1 MTRRRI
7 CSWLMDMDGV
17 LVQEQRAVP
26 GAQEFLA
33 RLRELGLP
41 FLVLTNNSIY
51 TQRDL
56 AARLMR
62 TALHDVGYTLSGT
75 DPDYVVLGETRTY
88 SFERITQAIR
98 LVAAGSRFI
107 ATNPDNVGPSPEGP
121 LPATGSVAAL
131 ISRATGVDPYYVGK
145 PNPLM
150 MRSALNAI
158 EAHSETTAMIGDRM
172 DTDVV
177 AGLEAGLE
185 TILVLTGV
193 TGSGDVERFGRLDI
207 AVANAGV
214 GSYGP
219 FLELDPDDLEAMI
232 DLNLKGTL
240 YTAAATL
247 PHLIESGAGDFVS
260 LASVAGVRAF
270 PGEAVYNA
278 SKFGQVGFTRALD
291 HELREKGVRATNIA
305 PGGVNTEFAI
315 GTGREHGDPDLE
327 RMMSAEDVAEVVL
340 FAVTRP
346 RNLRVLTTT
355 FRPMSEGSSG

>member
-1 MTRRRI
+1 MTRRSI
-7 CSWLMDMDGV
+7 NSWLMDMDGV
-17 LVQEQRAVP
+17 LVQEQQAVP

-56 AARLMR
+56 TARLR
-62 TALHDVGYTLSGT
+62 RAGLEVPEESIWTSALATAQFLDDQRPRGTAFVIGEAGLTTALHDVGYTLSGT

-88 SFERITQAIR
+88 SFEKITQAIR
-98 LVAAGSRFI
+98 LVASGSRFI

-121 LPATGSVAAL
+121 VPATGSVAAL
-131 ISRATGVDPYYVGK
+131 ISRATDVDPYYVGK

-193 TGSGDVERFGRLDI
+193 TAEADAERYSYRPSRI
-207 AVANAGV
+207 A
-214 GSYGP
+214 
-219 FLELDPDDLEAMI
+219 
-232 DLNLKGTL
+232 
-240 YTAAATL
+240 
-247 PHLIESGAGDFVS
+247 
-260 LASVAGVRAF
+260 ASVA
-270 PGEAVYNA
+270 
-278 SKFGQVGFTRALD
+278 
-291 HELREKGVRATNIA
+291 ELIETLESADA
-305 PGGVNTEFAI
+305 PA
-315 GTGREHGDPDLE
+315 
-327 RMMSAEDVAEVVL
+327 
-340 FAVTRP
+340 
-346 RNLRVLTTT
+346 
-355 FRPMSEGSSG
+355 